1 MRLLGRGKA
10 GPGLWRRVA
19 GLRLGDL
26 RAARGGVNP
35 EMLEELEERLLAS
48 DFGARTTFELVEAV
62 GALAR
67 RGRIAGTAGVAG
79 ALRERILGIL
89 GTGGGVTLAESTEG
103 PPTVYLVVGVNGTGK
118 TTSVA
123 KLAHL
128 LREGGRSVLIAA
140 ADTYRAGAI
149 RQLEFW
155 AGQVGADFV
164 RGREGG
170 DPAAVAFDAIQAA
183 RARGINAVLVD
194 TAGRLHTN
202 RGLMEELRKVRR
214 VIARRVPGAPHET
227 LIVLDAT
234 VGQNA
239 VAQVSAFHEVLG
251 LTGIVLAKLDSSA
264 RGGIVVA
271 LMEETGV
278 PVKLVGTGERVT
290 DLGWFD
296 AGAFIDGIFGEG

>member
-10 GPGLWRRVA
+10 RPGLWRRVA
-19 GLRLGDL
+19 GFQFGDL
-26 RAARGGVNP
+26 RAARAGVDP

-48 DFGARTTFELVEAV
+48 DFGARATFELVEAV
-62 GALAR
+62 GTLAR
-67 RGRIAGTAGVAG
+67 RGKIAGTDGIID

-89 GTGGGVTLAESTEG
+89 GTVGGITLAQSAEG

-123 KLAHL
+123 KLAHF
-128 LREGGRSVLIAA
+128 LREGGRSVLIAG

-149 RQLEFW
+149 RQLEIW
-155 AGQVGADFV
+155 ADQVGADFV

-183 RARGINAVLVD
+183 RARGFDTVLVD

-202 RGLMEELRKVRR
+202 RSLMEELRKTRR
-214 VIARRVPGAPHET
+214 VIGRQAPGAPHET

-239 VAQVSAFHEVLG
+239 VAQVSAFHEALG

-264 RGGIVVA
+264 RGGVVVA
-271 LMEETGV
+271 LMEETGI

-296 AGAFIDGIFGEG
+296 ASAFVDGILGEG

>member
-1 MRLLGRGKA
+1 MRLLGREKA

-26 RAARGGVNP
+26 RAARAGVNP

-48 DFGARTTFELVEAV
+48 DFGARATFELVEAV

-89 GTGGGVTLAESTEG
+89 GTGGVVTLAESTEG

-128 LREGGRSVLIAA
+128 LRESGRSVLVAA

-149 RQLEFW
+149 RQLEIW
-155 AGQVGADFV
+155 AGQAGADFV